1 MIMAGAGKFI
11 VGGLV
16 VLLGLIGLFLAASAK
31 DDGIYLFG
39 LAVAAFAV
47 LWVFGAIK
55 KAFDSI
61 ESAGSA
67 LQRSAK

>member
-1 MIMAGAGKFI
+1 MAGSGKFI
-11 VGGLV
+11 VGGFV

-31 DDGIYLFG
+31 DAGIYLFG

-55 KAFDSI
+55 KAFDSSQ
-61 ESAGSA
+61 SAGPV
-67 LQRSAK
+67 LQRAAK